1 MAARTET
8 KWISTTIILVLALVI
23 GVPIAGAEQ
32 RSPLEHKQTQK
43 ILAAGDGVSQR
54 IGFGEE
60 NVAIRGQV
68 LEKTP
73 LDTSDELESIKR
85 AVKNVFDA
93 ALANDADRFTEAF
106 HPSKRNQAQKQLQ
119 ALQQIFSMTEN
130 LTFSP
135 MIIMYDDSDATVVS
149 KQFKPNH
156 PLFDSFVIMGGYF
169 EKHSGQWKVTLF
181 STNLPN
187 TIPDFYS
194 YWQRKHPETKY
205 WFEPDTPN
213 WLRPQQNL
221 QTNKTIEQLTRISES
236 IHKAAAERR
245 KSLGQ
250 KVERMA
256 GGIEV
261 FEAYFPAGSEAA
273 EKLDKWWSEKT
284 KDGQVNKQSL
294 AIIRNGL
301 RVDVK
306 GSSRKYNRNQ
316 YIKWVGQKYI
326 WRAETQDTDAIDLL
340 YHASFDPQL
349 AYDCVYYGMSVIKP
363 GNRTEKIL
371 KRLTELAMADI
382 ATGRIHWGTKG
393 SRQEMLK
400 YLQPYLESSDP
411 DISTRAQLLQKVFEG
426 ELDYNRWSRE
436 QYRRKIDRHFTP
448 VLEQIRQ
455 ILAGG
460 SSKYRRDALKFI
472 KSNNISL
479 IFDESFAE
487 PLKACLLDE
496 DPEAREKALQTAGDL
511 LGERGKCSD
520 ETLALMD
527 KLSKDSYFGIRRQ
540 AATFIGT
547 HWIWNVHPQN
557 TKAIDILIRLAKDKD
572 HETRHNASYF
582 GLSRIRDPNAVKYL
596 IPLALLEQD
605 KDSDTYKIICWG
617 LKNIFT
623 AKEVIQQYID
633 TETTPKESTIKLYKD
648 TFGED
653 PK

>member
-1 MAARTET
+1 MKKKRRLFAIIVCLLAMSFVLSAERPQRNPQERQARQ
-8 KWISTTIILVLALVI
+8 IL
-23 GVPIAGAEQ
+23 G
-32 RSPLEHKQTQK
+32 
-43 ILAAGDGVSQR
+43 AGDGVSQR
-54 IGFGEE
+54 IGFGEK

-68 LEKTP
+68 LEKTL

-106 HPSKRNQAQKQLQ
+106 HSSKRNQAQKQLR

-135 MIIMYDDSDATVVS
+135 MIIMYDASEATVVS

-156 PLFDSFVIMGGYF
+156 PQIDSFVVMGGTF
-169 EKHSGQWKVTLF
+169 VKHNGQWKAILF
-181 STNLPN
+181 SMTWPN

-194 YWQRKHPETKY
+194 YWQKKQQETKY
-205 WFEPDTPN
+205 WFDPDIPN

-221 QTNKTIEQLTRISES
+221 QTNETIEQLTRIRES
-236 IHKAAAERR
+236 IHKAAAERT

-261 FEAYFPAGSEAA
+261 FEAYFPAGSEGA

-294 AIIRNGL
+294 AIIKNGL
-301 RVDVK
+301 RVDAK
-306 GSSRKYNRNQ
+306 GSPRRYRNE
-316 YIKWVGQKYI
+316 YIKWVGQKFI
-326 WRAETQDTDAIDLL
+326 SQAQTQDTDAIDLL

-393 SRQEMLK
+393 SRQDILR

-411 DISTRAQLLQKVFEG
+411 DISTRAQLLQKVFKG
-426 ELDYNRWSRE
+426 ELDYNRWSKE
-436 QYRRKIDRHFTP
+436 QYISQIDRHFTP
-448 VLEQIRQ
+448 VLGQIRK

-460 SSKYRRDALKFI
+460 SSKQRRDALKFI

-479 IFDESFAE
+479 ILDESFAD

-496 DPEAREKALQTAGDL
+496 DPEAREKALQIAGDL

-527 KLSKDSYFGIRRQ
+527 KLSKDSYFGVRRQ

-596 IPLALLEQD
+596 ISLALSEQD
-605 KDSDTYKIICWG
+605 KDSDTYKIICWS
-617 LKNIFT
+617 LKNSFT
-623 AKEVIQQYID
+623 AKKLIQQYID
-633 TETTPKESTIKLYKD
+633 IGTSPKESTIKLYKD